1 VEFKEAVLKLEVTPQ
16 ITPDGRIVMDLI
28 VAQDSVGDLLPSGE
42 PVIDVTQIETQAIVG
57 DGQTLVLGGL
67 FQMETV
73 DQQEKIPFLGD
84 IPYLGKL
91 FRHDIDDIE
100 KREILIFVTPKIISE
115 ALLD

>member
-1 VEFKEAVLKLEVTPQ
+1 
-16 ITPDGRIVMDLI
+16 M
-28 VAQDSVGDLLPSGE
+28 LPTGE
-42 PVIDVTQIETQAIVG
+42 PVIDVTEVQTQAIVG

-73 DQQEKIPFLGD
+73 DQVEKVPLLGD
-84 IPYLGKL
+84 IPYLGRL

-100 KREILIFVTPKIISE
+100 KREILIFITPKIISE

>member
-1 VEFKEAVLKLEVTPQ
+1 
-16 ITPDGRIVMDLI
+16 MDLVI
-28 VAQDSVGDLLPSGE
+28 AQDSVGDLLPTGE
-42 PVIDVTQIETQAIVG
+42 PVIDVTEVQTQAIVG

-73 DQQEKIPFLGD
+73 DQVEKVPLLGD
-84 IPYLGKL
+84 IPYLGRL

-100 KREILIFVTPKIISE
+100 KREILIFITPKIISE